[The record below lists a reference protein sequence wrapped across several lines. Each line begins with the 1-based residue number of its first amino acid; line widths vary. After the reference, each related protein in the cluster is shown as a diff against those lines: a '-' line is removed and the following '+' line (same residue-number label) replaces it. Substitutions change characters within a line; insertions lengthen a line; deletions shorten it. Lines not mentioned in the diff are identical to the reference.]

1 MPQWLTVLIIGTLVG
16 IIPGLF
22 GVGGGFLTVPMLHVF
37 AGVPLN
43 LCVGLSSSQALGPV
57 TTGMLHRH
65 ELGKLQWRLALIM
78 LGGTVVGLLGGIEF
92 MEWAT
97 KAAGVYHL
105 AGREVQGTKIILPVA
120 NFVLLVSLAAI
131 VAWEFRHS
139 RHGSG
144 EPERGW
150 LDHLYLPP
158 YVTLPELDGRPA
170 SLTLL
175 SLIALVIGF
184 FNGGL
189 GMGGAVVMVP
199 ALVYL
204 VGIHT
209 HRAVTA
215 TLVLSWLNSI
225 VGTVR
230 HAWLDNIDLEL
241 VCLLLA
247 GGGIGAKLGSL
258 LNERLS
264 GRRLRGYFSLL
275 ILTGAWLVAFDI
287 FRLLWLP

>member
-1 MPQWLTVLIIGTLVG
+1 MSEWFIVLIIGTLVG

-22 GVGGGFLTVPMLHVF
+22 GVGGGFLTVPALHVF

-65 ELGKLQWRLALIM
+65 EAGGLQWRLSVIM
-78 LGGTVVGLLGGIEF
+78 FGGTIVGLLGGIEF

-97 KAAGVYHL
+97 KSAGAWQL
-105 AGREVQGTKIILPVA
+105 LGREIAGTRIILPLTNLA
-120 NFVLLVSLAAI
+120 LLLSLASI
-131 VAWEFRHS
+131 VAWEYRRSRHS
-139 RHGSG
+139 SG
-144 EPERGW
+144 EPDRGW
-150 LDHLYLPP
+150 LDHFYLPP
-158 YVTLPELDGRPA
+158 YVTLPELDGRRA

-175 SLIALVIGF
+175 SLIARVIGF

-189 GMGGAVVMVP
+189 GRGGAVAMVP

-204 VGIHT
+204 VGVNT

-230 HAWLDNIDLEL
+230 HAWLDNIDLGL

-247 GGGIGAKLGSL
+247 GGGVGAKLGSW

-275 ILTGAWLVAFDI
+275 ILSGAAIVAFDI
-287 FRLLWLP
+287 ARLFVG